1 MQIRSHFPSIQG
13 IFQDKKYWHTI
24 YTIGL
29 PVALQNLFSAGLN
42 LVDSVMVGN
51 LGDASLAAV
60 GIANTV
66 FFLMIVFMF
75 GIGSGCAI
83 FIAQFFGRGDKEGV
97 RKTMAIG
104 IVSGVVVSGFF
115 LFISLLFH
123 REILS
128 IFTDD
133 KEVIGLSTDFL
144 LIVCFSFPLSAIS
157 NVFYSG
163 LRSVKKASLPLLVSA
178 AAIILNTFLNIVL
191 INGYLGFPRLGVR
204 GSAIATL
211 VSRILEIVILFIAVY
226 AKKYPIAIRF
236 RDFRAVDRIFLY
248 QILRVTTPVV
258 LNEGLWSLGVS
269 TFTVLFSRM
278 GTEHIA
284 AYNIL
289 STIDRLS
296 FSLSMGI
303 AAATAAMVGH
313 RIGEGN
319 KKAAYTYAAR
329 TNIIGVLIGTLIGI
343 VLFFLRHE
351 IVSFFAISDEAS
363 GYALILI
370 TVFSFALPIKT
381 FNLENLLGAL
391 RAGGDTRFAFLA
403 EILPL
408 WLVAVPAAFA
418 AGLWG
423 ALPLAVVYLFCI
435 SDEAIKAIVGMRRF
449 LSQKWINEL
458 GTTPEIEREAEG
470 V

>member
-115 LFISLLFH
+115 LLISLLFH

-211 VSRILEIVILFIAVY
+211 V
-226 AKKYPIAIRF
+226 
-236 RDFRAVDRIFLY
+236 
-248 QILRVTTPVV
+248 
-258 LNEGLWSLGVS
+258 
-269 TFTVLFSRM
+269 
-278 GTEHIA
+278 
-284 AYNIL
+284 
-289 STIDRLS
+289 
-296 FSLSMGI
+296 
-303 AAATAAMVGH
+303 H
-313 RIGEGN
+313 R
-319 KKAAYTYAAR
+319 
-329 TNIIGVLIGTLIGI
+329 
-343 VLFFLRHE
+343 
-351 IVSFFAISDEAS
+351 FAI
-363 GYALILI
+363 
-370 TVFSFALPIKT
+370 
-381 FNLENLLGAL
+381 N
-391 RAGGDTRFAFLA
+391 
-403 EILPL
+403 
-408 WLVAVPAAFA
+408 
-418 AGLWG
+418 
-423 ALPLAVVYLFCI
+423 
-435 SDEAIKAIVGMRRF
+435 
-449 LSQKWINEL
+449 
-458 GTTPEIEREAEG
+458 
-470 V
+470 